1 MKVASWLLRLMTRM
15 RLAPGI
21 KLGPEDR
28 LAIEVADA
36 CRAWTLQGRLR
47 AVWWHSAGEVGGAN
61 AQARMALAKAL
72 GLIAGTPDLVFIG
85 RGEAPAAEP
94 VRFGSL
100 HRALLI
106 ELKAPKGRRTDNQ
119 ADFAAWASHNDI
131 AYLICRS
138 FDEVEEALVKH
149 GLLTP
154 VAKPDHK

>member
-1 MKVASWLLRLMTRM
+1 MKVAPWLLRLMTRM
-15 RLAPGI
+15 RLAPGM

-36 CRAWTLQGRLR
+36 CRVWTLEGRLSG
-47 AVWWHSAGEVGGAN
+47 VWFHIPNEGGGAN
-61 AQARMALAKAL
+61 RRKAQIELVLKAAL
-72 GLIAGTPDLVFIG
+72 GAIGGAPDLVFIG
-85 RGEAPAAEP
+85 SDRSPIGNA
-94 VRFGSL
+94 L
-100 HRALLI
+100 HNVLLI